1 MIFCFVWVITFWLA
15 LPPPIIVTTCQIFY
29 MSNHTRKMSFCWFL
43 GFLKHHSVGLF
54 SLKAWSI
61 SWFVSVIRANGFPYC
76 SLLLW
81 RLSNPCHFWLIFLM
95 EMIFLPCRWVSEAW
109 NYWLC
114 QRWDSFYL
122 FYLQDYQTRI
132 PYGNLAEFSCLAE
145 MDLEHSSIHMAGV
158 YLKLLIQFLENK
170 VAIELTRAE
179 FIEAQEVGYV
189 PAVLIYLGSCC
200 ILCDP

>member
-1 MIFCFVWVITFWLA
+1 VKLGITDCVRGEIHFTYFTYKILCLHA
-15 LPPPIIVTTCQIFY
+15 
-29 MSNHTRKMSFCWFL
+29 NKD
-43 GFLKHHSVGLF
+43 
-54 SLKAWSI
+54 SI
-61 SWFVSVIRANGFPYC
+61 C
-76 SLLLW
+76 
-81 RLSNPCHFWLIFLM
+81 
-95 EMIFLPCRWVSEAW
+95 
-109 NYWLC
+109 
-114 QRWDSFYL
+114 
-122 FYLQDYQTRI
+122 
-132 PYGNLAEFSCLAE
+132 NLAELSCLAE